1 MHRRTSLSRTGGT
14 TYTFLTPPSLPIP
27 PTPAQDRNE
36 VYQTGTNWAVGYNG
50 ETFDAQQA
58 AATLVSQYP
67 GSFWSTGLINP
78 GTAAVVAIYE
88 ALVTI
93 GALAAITIGLLAL
106 IIATIDRALE
116 RRREIARITALGAP
130 RTTLRRV
137 HLLQTLPV
145 GVIVRHRRDRVG
157 ARWILLPQVR
167 RRRSRKRPHHN
178 HRHTRRPRTA
188 RRHHSL
194 TPRAHRT
201 HCPHRPRIPPR
212 RIAPSSAQPNQTD
225 NVTATEPSTPRVI
238 RPPGVGDDEA
248 EVGLGQRDIAHFRW
262 TCRY

>member
-137 HLLQTLPV
+137 HLLQALPV
-145 GVIVRHRRDRVG
+145 GVIV
-157 ARWILLPQVR
+157 L
-167 RRRSRKRPHHN
+167 
-178 HRHTRRPRTA
+178 
-188 RRHHSL
+188 
-194 TPRAHRT
+194 
-201 HCPHRPRIPPR
+201 
-212 RIAPSSAQPNQTD
+212 
-225 NVTATEPSTPRVI
+225 VTAGIASVLGGSSYLKFGGE
-238 RPPGVGDDEA
+238 EA
-248 EVGLGQRDIAHFRW
+248 GSVPTTTIATLVGLALLGVITASPLGLIALIARTDPAYLRDE
-262 TCRY
+262 